1 MKKLLSVFAA
11 LALVLSLVGCVNGA
25 GSKGYKSAKEQIQ
38 ASLEDGSKVKFNG
51 GNFIYLKAQTI
62 TLGNVLG
69 NSVNKEIEN
78 DTWYFEIKATV
89 TDAEGEARDKTYYF
103 YYAKGDSKATF
114 DLAGSVGYT
123 LNKSYIENGAKG
135 KLGTL

>member
-51 GNFIYLKAQTI
+51 GNFTYLKAQTVTI
-62 TLGNVLG
+62 GNLLGKSIND
-69 NSVNKEIEN
+69 KIEN
-78 DTWYFEIKATV
+78 DTWCFEIKATV
-89 TDAEGEARDKTYYF
+89 TDADGEASDVTYY
-103 YYAKGDSKATF
+103 YCYVKGDSKASV
-114 DLAGSVGYT
+114 DLAGITYAT
-123 LNKSYIENGAKG
+123 HKSYLENGAKG